1 MDPGDSLQ
9 SLQGLKL
16 LVYTAAETGAQQF
29 IGLIFSSSAARV
41 VFNAYRNTSPLPED
55 VARAYG
61 HEDTAQYLESITKR
75 YIVWFQEISICI
87 LRRINRNSEGK
98 GFFKNQAFKG
108 NYEAK
113 LEFPEG

>member
-9 SLQGLKL
+9 SLQGLKR

-29 IGLIFSSSAARV
+29 IGLIFNSSAARV

-61 HEDTAQYLESITKR
+61 HEDTAQYIQSITKR
-75 YIVWFQEISICI
+75 YIVWFQEISICTP
-87 LRRINRNSEGK
+87 RRVIGNSEGK
-98 GFFKNQAFKG
+98 GFFKNQAFIGK
-108 NYEAK
+108 
-113 LEFPEG
+113 